1 MPFMTIKSMPDD
13 TTRPVNSY
21 FDPYLRIEAVK
32 IMPGEFCVTS
42 GTKLIV
48 TVLGSCVTACIR
60 DRSNG
65 ISGMNH
71 FMLANLN
78 ESRRSN
84 SYVFNYGV
92 TAMETLIQRLL
103 QIGAQRQNLEAKVFG
118 GGSILNQFNASNV
131 GTSSARFVHDY
142 LIAEQI
148 PVVAKDVL
156 DIYPRKVY
164 FFPDSGKVMV
174 KKLKTLNNET
184 IIQRE
189 QEYSARLFAG

>member
-1 MPFMTIKSMPDD
+1 MTAKPTGTD
-13 TTRPVNSY
+13 TTKPINSY
-21 FDPYLRIEAVK
+21 FDPYLQMDAVK

-42 GTKLIV
+42 GAKLIV

-78 ESRRSN
+78 ESRRPSGFVF
-84 SYVFNYGV
+84 SYGIV
-92 TAMETLIQRLL
+92 AMETLIQRLL
-103 QIGAQRQNLEAKVFG
+103 QIGAQRENLEAKVFG
-118 GGSILNQFNASNV
+118 GGSILNKFNASNV
-131 GTSSARFVHDY
+131 GSSSARFVHDY

-156 DIYPRKVY
+156 DLYPRKVY

-174 KKLKTLNNET
+174 KKLKSLNNET

-189 QEYSARLFAG
+189 QEYSARLFAS